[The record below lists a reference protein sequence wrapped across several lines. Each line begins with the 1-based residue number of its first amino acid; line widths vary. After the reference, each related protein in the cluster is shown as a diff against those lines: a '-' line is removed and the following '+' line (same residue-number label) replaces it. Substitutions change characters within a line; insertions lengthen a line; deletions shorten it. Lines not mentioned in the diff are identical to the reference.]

1 MKGAF
6 LLKVVV
12 QRVKEAKVV
21 VDEEVIGAIS
31 AGLLLLVGFANED
44 NIEKV
49 ETLTKKIVQLRIF
62 DDEEGKMNRS
72 LLDAGGALLSVSQ
85 FTLYGDCTKGRRP
98 SFVAAAKPDRAIF
111 LYREFNQMLQHQGAH
126 VETGLFGA
134 NMEVFLV
141 NDGPVTFVLEN

>member
-1 MKGAF
+1 MKGAL

-31 AGLLLLVGFANED
+31 AGLLLLVGFSNED
-44 NIEKV
+44 TIEKV
-49 ETLTKKIVQLRIF
+49 DALTKKIVQLRIF
-62 DDEEGKMNRS
+62 DDEEGKMNQS
-72 LLDAGGALLSVSQ
+72 LLDTGGAILSVSQ

-98 SFVAAAKPDRAIF
+98 SFVAAAKPERANF